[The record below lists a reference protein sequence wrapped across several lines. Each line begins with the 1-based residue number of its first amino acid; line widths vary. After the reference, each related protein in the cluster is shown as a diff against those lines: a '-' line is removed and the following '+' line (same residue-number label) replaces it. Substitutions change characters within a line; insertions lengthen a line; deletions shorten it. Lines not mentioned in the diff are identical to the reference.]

1 MDDAFTLDWLL
12 TLLMFHVV
20 LLAGVIG
27 LFKGAPCW
35 LQKLAVVFLIA
46 SAVVFCLAYMA
57 ALFGV
62 ARWYYI
68 LLIAFVLEH
77 LGVVVYVFRVYWK
90 PAHGNADRAAPQV
103 R

>member
-1 MDDAFTLDWLL
+1 MEAFSLDWLL

-27 LFKGAPCW
+27 LFKGGPCW
-35 LQKLAVVFLIA
+35 LQKSAIGFLIL
-46 SAVVFCLAYMA
+46 SGIFFCLAYIA

-62 ARWYYI
+62 ENWYYI

-77 LGVVVYVFRVYWK
+77 LGVSVYVFRVYWK
-90 PAHGNADRAAPQV
+90 PARHGNADRAAA
-103 R
+103 